1 MKQAKSP
8 KDRILDAAAELFY
21 QESVHV
27 VTLDRIV
34 ARANTTKMAFYR
46 HFGSREA
53 LVAAWLH
60 VVSAQSEARW
70 EWLAVEHPRDPIAQI
85 RGWTR
90 FIASRLPCER
100 MRGCPFMKTA
110 AELSD
115 PRHPAWKV
123 IREHRSRVML
133 QLQRLCKQARLPD
146 SDRLARGILYV
157 IDGAQSNA
165 SGLGPELVGE
175 DMVQMVSSLIERP
188 RSITAMVP

>member
-1 MKQAKSP
+1 MKRAKSP

-21 QESVHV
+21 QESIHV

-34 ARANTTKMAFYR
+34 AKANTTKMAFYR

-70 EWLAVEHPRDPIAQI
+70 EWLAAEHPQDPIAQI

-100 MRGCPFMKTA
+100 NRGCPFMNTA

-115 PRHPAWKV
+115 PRHPAWNV

-146 SDRLARGILYV
+146 PDRLARGILYV

-175 DMVQMVSSLIERP
+175 DMVQMVRSLIERP
-188 RSITAMVP
+188 RSIKRA